1 MRLWAAFALLW
12 LHQSLALSAQTP
24 EQWQA
29 AAGTIRR
36 LPPDSFPRLPVAIR
50 AALSARGCTVPQ
62 SFVEGRPHNVISGR
76 FAQAQQRDWAVLCS
90 RHDSSSI
97 LIFWGG
103 RRIVPPDELGWTAD
117 AGFLQGVGAGRIG
130 YSHVI
135 AVAGPERIRAYSA
148 AFGGPLPERLDHD
161 GLEDAFAEKASTV
174 LYLEKGRW
182 LSLTGAD

>member
-12 LHQSLALSAQTP
+12 LHQSVALSAQTP
-24 EQWQA
+24 EQWEA
-29 AAGTIRR
+29 AVSTVRR

-50 AALSARGCTVPQ
+50 SALSARGCSVPQ
-62 SFVEGRPHNVISGR
+62 SFVEGAPHNVISGC

-90 RHDSSSI
+90 RHDSSSV

-103 RRIVPPDELGWTAD
+103 RGTVPPDELGWTAD
-117 AGFLQGVGAGRIG
+117 AGFLQGIGAGRIG

-135 AVAGPERIRAYSA
+135 AVAGPERIRAYRE
-148 AFGGPLPERLDHD
+148 AFGGPLPKRLDHD
-161 GLEDAFAEKASTV
+161 GLEDAFADKASTV